1 MELCLKLRR
10 GTLSG
15 IKGGEYFFDIRN
27 TFFNSTGMKYWEA
40 FLGYQNIKIHDI
52 FMAAAKRTKNSF
64 KRDSLDRVKGV
75 GDTNS
80 LPEYFKNVDTYVE
93 RNLH

>member
-1 MELCLKLRR
+1 MRR

-27 TFFNSTGMKYWEA
+27 TFFNSTGVKYWEA

-64 KRDSLDRVKGV
+64 KRGWGILII
-75 GDTNS
+75 
-80 LPEYFKNVDTYVE
+80 Y
-93 RNLH
+93 RNISKTLILMLKEISIEKS